1 MVQINERRGAWA
13 VSGYKRELLRLAEEF
28 ESCQKIL
35 LALGDENRQHL
46 ILEMMKIEECS
57 GVRVGVITE
66 KTNLSRPAVSHHLQ
80 ILKNAGILKMRRE
93 GTKNY
98 YYFDADTEAMNRL
111 IHMLEHA
118 RQFMEMLPDR
128 SKAR

>member
-1 MVQINERRGAWA
+1 M
-13 VSGYKRELLRLAEEF
+13 SGHKKEIQCLSEEF

-46 ILEMMKIEECS
+46 ILEMMKMEECG

-80 ILKNAGILKMRRE
+80 ILKDAGILKMRRE

-128 SKAR
+128 SGEL